1 MFQDGLYTA
10 VCLALVGKKKHKK
23 NMTEFNDLSDA
34 GVDEIVKGF
43 ISNH

>member
-10 VCLALVGKKKHKK
+10 VCLALVEKKNKK